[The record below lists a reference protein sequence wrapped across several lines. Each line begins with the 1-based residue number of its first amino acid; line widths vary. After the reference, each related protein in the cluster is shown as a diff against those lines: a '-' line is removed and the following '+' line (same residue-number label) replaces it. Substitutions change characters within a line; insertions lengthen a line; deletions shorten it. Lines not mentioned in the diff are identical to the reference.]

1 MLVGA
6 HLSAQSPAAQSYS
19 LTEVTSQTEASMFTG
34 QPSTVKIYRSDTKE
48 LVELSIAPWSANSK
62 GVHMSYLFD
71 FAAHKAYT
79 RDLDSNAC
87 SWMKYVSADAPANY
101 DPITGSAQAMPKLA
115 KALGGTLKV
124 LGTESFNGIPAKVES
139 ISSPGAPD
147 LFKAW
152 VAEEGDFMMKFV
164 GPAPGTGTPETT
176 FEVKQLSFA
185 RPPASVFAAP
195 TGCSETQGEWSDT
208 GLNASASETV
218 TVGTPSSQPSGAASG
233 TSETSASK
241 RIGAETG
248 GSAGDF
254 VSAVSNGTRYPPEN
268 GSATSCTALLRIVRG
283 RTMTP
288 VTEGFKLLLS
298 LNPERSG
305 TFRDVTP
312 QFQNGILRIDNPP
325 PLFGIQFDYGPSAV
339 QVDIVRQC
347 FRPQTVLLLV
357 ITNGQ
362 DFSQGVDFLWAKSGK
377 YATIAASQATAATPA
392 PANLVTNGD
401 FESGNTGFTTGY
413 TYGDVS
419 GPAAYWIGKNAS
431 QAPGAYGDWY
441 NGGDH
446 TTGTGNML
454 VVDGAN
460 SATTPFWEE
469 VVPVTPNTTYTFSYW
484 GAEVDHDS
492 NSLPHLQ
499 LKINGS
505 SVGIKDIQ
513 EYSPDNGGRWE
524 NFTFT
529 WNSGASSRADLALFD
544 LNTDTPWNDFALDDI
559 SFGAHPSR

>member
-1 MLVGA
+1 
-6 HLSAQSPAAQSYS
+6 
-19 LTEVTSQTEASMFTG
+19 MFTG
-34 QPSTVKIYRSDTKE
+34 QPSTVKIYRSDSKE
-48 LVELSIAPWSANSK
+48 LVELTIAPWSANPK

-79 RDLDSNAC
+79 RDLDHNAC
-87 SWMKYVSADAPANY
+87 SWMKYVSADAPTTY

-115 KALGGTLKV
+115 KAIGGTLKV
-124 LGTESFNGIPAKVES
+124 LGTETLNGIPAKIEG

-147 LFKAW
+147 LFKGW
-152 VAEEGDFMMKFV
+152 VAEKGDFMLKFV

-218 TVGTPSSQPSGAASG
+218 TVGTPSSQPSGAASAP
-233 TSETSASK
+233 SAS
-241 RIGAETG
+241 
-248 GSAGDF
+248 
-254 VSAVSNGTRYPPEN
+254 
-268 GSATSCTALLRIVRG
+268 
-283 RTMTP
+283 
-288 VTEGFKLLLS
+288 
-298 LNPERSG
+298 
-305 TFRDVTP
+305 P
-312 QFQNGILRIDNPP
+312 Q
-325 PLFGIQFDYGPSAV
+325 
-339 QVDIVRQC
+339 
-347 FRPQTVLLLV
+347 
-357 ITNGQ
+357 
-362 DFSQGVDFLWAKSGK
+362 
-377 YATIAASQATAATPA
+377 AATPA

-413 TYGDVS
+413 TYGNVS
-419 GPAAYWIGKNAS
+419 GPAAYWIGTNAS

-454 VVDGAN
+454 VVNGAN
-460 SATTPFWEE
+460 SATTPVWEE

-499 LKINGS
+499 LRINGS
-505 SVGIKDIQ
+505 PVGTNDIPAN
-513 EYSPDNGGRWE
+513 SPDNGGSWE

-529 WNSGASSRADLALFD
+529 WNSGSSSQR
-544 LNTDTPWNDFALDDI
+544 
-559 SFGAHPSR
+559 